1 MRIRFIWPGKTKDEH
16 LRALV
21 AEYLKRLTRFVRCEV
36 IETREAAG
44 AASGADRAAVK
55 KESQRILDTIPAGS
69 MMVLLDLKG
78 REWNSPELA
87 DEVRRWENDS
97 IKEVAIVIGGAEG
110 VSAEVAARAQKRW
123 RLSRLT
129 LTHEMA
135 RVVAVEQLYRAYTI
149 NRGLPYQ
156 K

>member
-1 MRIRFIWPGKTKDEH
+1 MRLRFIWPGKTKDEH

-21 AEYLKRLTRFVRCEV
+21 AEYLKRLQRFVRCEV
-36 IETREAAG
+36 IETREVAG
-44 AASGADRAAVK
+44 SDRSSID
-55 KESQRILDTIPAGS
+55 KESQRILDAIPANS
-69 MMVLLDLKG
+69 LTLLLDVQG
-78 REWNSPELA
+78 REWTSHELA
-87 DEVRRWENDS
+87 DQVRNWENDS
-97 IKEVAIVIGGAEG
+97 IKDVAIVIGGQDG
-110 VSAEVAARAQKRW
+110 VNSEVADRAQQLW

-135 RVVAVEQLYRAYTI
+135 RVLALEQIYRAYTI

>member
-1 MRIRFIWPGKTKDEH
+1 MRLRFIWPGKTKDEH

-21 AEYLKRLTRFVRCEV
+21 DEYLKRLTRFVRCEV
-36 IETREAAG
+36 IETREGAG
-44 AASGADRAAVK
+44 VDK
-55 KESQRILDTIPAGS
+55 DSQRILEAIPAAS
-69 MMVLLDLKG
+69 VALLLDVKG
-78 REWNSPELA
+78 LEWSSQELA
-87 DEVRRWENDS
+87 DEVRRWEHDS
-97 IKEVAIVIGGAEG
+97 IKEVAIVIGGPEG

-123 RLSRLT
+123 RLTRLT

>member
-21 AEYLKRLTRFVRCEV
+21 GEYLKRLSRFARCEV
-36 IETREAAG
+36 IETREGAAG
-44 AASGADRAAVK
+44 DAAGVE
-55 KESQRILDTIPAGS
+55 KESHRILEAIPARS
-69 MMVLLDLKG
+69 QMVLLDLKG
-78 REWNSPELA
+78 RDWSSPELA
-87 DEVRRWENDS
+87 AQVERWENDS
-97 IKEVAIVIGGAEG
+97 VKEVAVVIGGPRG
-110 VSAEVAARAQKRW
+110 VSAEVVARAQAKW

-135 RVVAVEQLYRAYTI
+135 RVVCVEQLYRAYTI

>member
-36 IETREAAG
+36 IETREGESTDPVAL
-44 AASGADRAAVK
+44 K
-55 KESQRILDTIPAGS
+55 KESQRILEAIPAAS
-69 MMVLLDLKG
+69 VLMLLDVKG
-78 REWNSPELA
+78 LEWDSQGLA
-87 DEVRRWENDS
+87 DEVRRWEHDA
-97 IKEVAIVIGGAEG
+97 IKEVAIVIGGPDG

-123 RLSRLT
+123 RLTRLT
-129 LTHEMA
+129 LAHEMA

-149 NRGLPYQ
+149 NRGMPYQ

>member
-1 MRIRFIWPGKTKDEH
+1 MRICFIWPGKTKDER
-16 LRALV
+16 LRSLI
-21 AEYLKRLTRFVRCEV
+21 AEYLKRLQRFVRCEV
-36 IETREAAG
+36 IETREVR
-44 AASGADRAAVK
+44 ASLE
-55 KESQRILDTIPAGS
+55 KESQRLLEAIPGRSVAI
-69 MMVLLDLKG
+69 LLDVKG
-78 REWNSPELA
+78 REWSSTELA
-87 DEVRRWENDS
+87 AELQRWENDS
-97 IKEVAIVIGGAEG
+97 VKEVAIVIGGQDG
-110 VSAEVAARAQKRW
+110 VNSEVTNRAQTRW

>member
-1 MRIRFIWPGKTKDEH
+1 MKIRFIWPGKTKDEH

-21 AEYLKRLTRFVRCEV
+21 GEYLKRLQRFVRCEV
-36 IETREAAG
+36 IETREAA
-44 AASGADRAAVK
+44 ASDPANIE
-55 KESQRILDTIPAGS
+55 KESRRLLDAIPANS
-69 MMVLLDLKG
+69 LMILLDVQG
-78 REWNSPELA
+78 QEWSSQQLAGEL
-87 DEVRRWENDS
+87 RRWESDAV
-97 IKEVAIVIGGAEG
+97 KEVAVVIGGPDG
-110 VSAEVAARAQKRW
+110 ISSEVTARAQKRW

-135 RVVAVEQLYRAYTI
+135 RVLTVEQLYRAYTI

>member
-1 MRIRFIWPGKTKDEH
+1 MKIRFIWPGKTKDER

-21 AEYLKRLTRFVRCEV
+21 AEYLKRLQRFVSCEA
-36 IETREAAG
+36 IETRHVAG
-44 AASGADRAAVK
+44 SDRSGVE
-55 KESQRILDTIPAGS
+55 KESRRILDALPANGVI
-69 MMVLLDLKG
+69 VLLDVSG
-78 REWNSPELA
+78 REWSSQELA
-87 DEVRRWENDS
+87 KEVRRWENDA
-97 IKEVAIVIGGAEG
+97 IKEVAIVIGGQDG
-110 VSAEVAARAQKRW
+110 VSSEVADRAQKRW

-135 RVVAVEQLYRAYTI
+135 RVLAVEQIYRAYTI